1 MNNILDRAIVR
12 LNARHREFLDQARL
26 TNDVGR
32 ATQLINQ
39 ALAIQVA
46 DEARHIDVFTRRIR
60 QGGGE
65 PALSTAGGQA
75 SLKSLLDEPDF
86 SIASFLLS
94 VLGEGS
100 FVNLLHFLAAY
111 APDPLTRQIAR
122 LAARDEA
129 RHVAL
134 GMSHLLHRLQPEP
147 DLRSRLAQAVEQR
160 HDTLAATSGLNEEVF
175 DALILIAAGSL
186 TPQAVRQ
193 GFERVQ
199 QLMREMADGRFTRLL
214 RLGFERGE
222 AERLSSLHT
231 RNFM

>member
-1 MNNILDRAIVR
+1 
-12 LNARHREFLDQARL
+12 
-26 TNDVGR
+26 
-32 ATQLINQ
+32 
-39 ALAIQVA
+39 
-46 DEARHIDVFTRRIR
+46 
-60 QGGGE
+60 
-65 PALSTAGGQA
+65 
-75 SLKSLLDEPDF
+75 
-86 SIASFLLS
+86 
-94 VLGEGS
+94 
-100 FVNLLHFLAAY
+100 
-111 APDPLTRQIAR
+111 
-122 LAARDEA
+122 
-129 RHVAL
+129 
-134 GMSHLLHRLQPEP
+134 MSHLLHRLQPEP

-222 AERLSSLHT
+222 AERLASLHT